1 MIRQVAIIGMGAL
14 GMMYGEHIISAM
26 GKNSVSFILD
36 DDRFTKNKNRIFTCN
51 GLKIDFPMQ
60 HSSEKKSFDLVI
72 VAVKY
77 TSLKQALETM
87 KNCIGPDTII
97 VSVMNGIDSEEI
109 IGKCFG
115 DSHMIYT
122 VAQAMDAMRDGTSL
136 KYTKKG
142 ILCIGKKKDQDA
154 SKLNAVADFFDS
166 IRLPYH
172 VEKDILYRIWAKWM
186 LNVGI
191 NQTCAVFDTTYRETL
206 SQEEPFR
213 YFTEAMHEVLLL
225 SKSEGINLSDSEP
238 EKYIEIIKTLDPN
251 GYPSMAQDRK
261 AKRPSELEMFA
272 GKVLE
277 LAKKHG
283 IKAPVNEY
291 LYSRMKEIE
300 AAY

>member
-26 GKNSVSFILD
+26 GKDSVSFILD
-36 DDRFTKNKNRIFTCN
+36 DDRFFRNKNRIFTCN
-51 GLKIDFPMQ
+51 GSKIDFPMQ
-60 HSSEKKSFDLVI
+60 RSSEKKSFDLVI

-77 TSLKQALETM
+77 TSLEQALETM
-87 KNCIGPDTII
+87 KNCIGSDTVIM
-97 VSVMNGIDSEEI
+97 SVMNGIDSEEI
-109 IGKCFG
+109 IGKRFG

-142 ILCIGKKKDQDA
+142 ILCIGKKKEQDA
-154 SKLNAVADFFDS
+154 GRLNAVADFFDS
-166 IRLPYH
+166 IRLPYQI
-172 VEKDILYRIWAKWM
+172 EEDILYRIWAKWM

-213 YFTEAMHEVLLL
+213 YFTEAMQEVLLL

-238 EKYIEIIKTLDPN
+238 QKYIEIIKTLDPD
-251 GYPSMAQDRK
+251 GFPSMAQDRK

-277 LAKKHG
+277 LAEKHG
-283 IKAPVNEY
+283 IKTPANEY